1 MGMRTV
7 CQALRGSRIN
17 KLVKSQISPFPI
29 GVGTIHWFES
39 PLPPNRTGGFPASGS
54 PVGGFT
60 SLRTGVINNGPPQ
73 D

>member
-1 MGMRTV
+1 MKYFLGDQFYDRFFG
-7 CQALRGSRIN
+7 ALKN
-17 KLVKSQISPFPI
+17 TPTLI
-29 GVGTIHWFES
+29 GVGTIHWFAS

-60 SLRTGVINNGPPQ
+60 SLRTGVISYGHPQ